1 MLCIPSV
8 TRLYG
13 AYSSKYIQVLTLR
26 ISDSWRISS
35 IKAGCAW
42 IKRTFQDMAMYSRI
56 KYQFPGEFSVFQV
69 VLTWR
74 MPIFQPV
81 ACFFFFT
88 PRTLLSWKVLL
99 VPSGADLYQGSF
111 LRYSKVFV
119 QLISISW
126 RNFFNTIKT
135 RFIMCAFQDTARVLC
150 MDSRFLCKISSLQ
163 RVWAW
168 IERTFQVII
177 MFSSTEAQFLG
188 DFSSTQAGRP
198 HVKCA
203 SKI

>member
-81 ACFFFFT
+81 ACFFFFY
-88 PRTLLSWKVLL
+88 PQNLIILESSL
-99 VPSGADLYQGSF
+99 GSKWDF